1 MSAFV
6 EEKVETPGS
15 SRRSTLGFGSPP
27 STVVGSVGYEHRS
40 LENPLG
46 SLENLPARRALVL
59 EMLEKNF
66 ARFSL
71 GSVCA
76 RKKLRSSSLG
86 SNFLC
91 SKCSKWA
98 RYVTQKINY
107 PWWTFYSLLWVLL
120 QNSPW
125 PSLFKMNILSTI
137 SDFTEHFSTF
147 HTQSITQGW
156 TYIFRRNWTEHY
168 LN

>member
-1 MSAFV
+1 MNWSYEEEITYFSAEQNTNEGRYYCSCNGRNRNTNRFLMRM
-6 EEKVETPGS
+6 EILWWYW
-15 SRRSTLGFGSPP
+15 LGHWIIIDLNWIKRAIRPELSIDPITHWILLGDYLLECWSVTH
-27 STVVGSVGYEHRS
+27 SSVGYEHRS

-86 SNFLC
+86 SNLLC
-91 SKCSKWA
+91 SKCSK
-98 RYVTQKINY
+98 
-107 PWWTFYSLLWVLL
+107 
-120 QNSPW
+120 
-125 PSLFKMNILSTI
+125 
-137 SDFTEHFSTF
+137 
-147 HTQSITQGW
+147 
-156 TYIFRRNWTEHY
+156 
-168 LN
+168 

>member
-1 MSAFV
+1 MVCLSKLDFKLPI
-6 EEKVETPGS
+6 ESKNSEFMKLFFL
-15 SRRSTLGFGSPP
+15 RFSPMC
-27 STVVGSVGYEHRS
+27 SVGYEHCS

-91 SKCSKWA
+91 SKCSKCA
-98 RYVTQKINY
+98 RYWTQKINY
-107 PWWTFYSLLWVLL
+107 SWWTFNSLLWVLL

-125 PSLFKMNILSTI
+125 PFLFKMTILSTI
-137 SDFTEHFSTF
+137 SQNILVCFLLKVLLSVKKTHSEGT
-147 HTQSITQGW
+147 
-156 TYIFRRNWTEHY
+156 
-168 LN
+168 